1 MIFARIDWVYC
12 CAWNSDNL
20 MYTDYYGLSAKPF
33 QLNPDPRFFFGSSV
47 HRRAL
52 AYLRYGLSQAE
63 GFIVITGGIGTG
75 KTTLVRSLLAELDPE
90 TVVAAQLVTTQ
101 LEADDLLRMVVASFE
116 LPHASLSKAELIKRF
131 EMFLRDCANDG
142 KRVLLLVDEAQNLP
156 TRSLEELRMLSN
168 FQVAETP
175 LLQSF
180 LLGQEEFRANL
191 QAPGMEQLCQRVIA
205 SCHLSPLNVQET
217 RSYIEHRLH
226 VVGWR
231 NRPRFAD
238 EAYQVI
244 HRYTRG
250 IPRRINIFCDRVL
263 LYAYLEELTELSAE
277 AIESVAAE
285 FEQELFTQS
294 EGEQPS
300 DPAAAPTADELA
312 LNTRIQDL
320 EESVA
325 ALLLEPSLQDARL
338 EGLERRLKTLERTL
352 EHLDRQ
358 LRQSGYPFPH
368 KARVP

>member
-1 MIFARIDWVYC
+1 MIFKKIGWVC
-12 CAWNSDNL
+12 CCVWNSDNP
-20 MYTDYYGLSAKPF
+20 MYTDYYGLTAKPF

-75 KTTLVRSLLAELDPE
+75 KTTLVRSLLAELDPD

-101 LEADDLLRMVVASFE
+101 LEADDLLRMVVAAFE
-116 LPHASLSKAELIKRF
+116 LPHANLSKAELIKRF
-131 EMFLRDCANDG
+131 EMFLRDCADDG

-168 FQVAETP
+168 FQVSDTP

-180 LLGQEEFRANL
+180 LLGQEEFRASL

-217 RSYIEHRLH
+217 RDYIEHRLQ

-231 NRPRFAD
+231 NRPRFN
-238 EAYQVI
+238 EGAYQVI
-244 HRYTRG
+244 HQHTRG
-250 IPRRINIFCDRVL
+250 VPRRINIFCDRVL
-263 LYAYLEELTELSAE
+263 LYAYLEELAELSGE
-277 AIESVAAE
+277 NIESVAAE
-285 FEQELFTQS
+285 FDQELFNTADA
-294 EGEQPS
+294 EQNHQ
-300 DPAAAPTADELA
+300 AVNTPTTDDELA
-312 LNTRIQDL
+312 LNTRLQDL

-325 ALLLEPSLQDARL
+325 ALLLEPNLQDVRL
-338 EGLERRLKTLERTL
+338 EGLERRLKNLERGLETL
-352 EHLDRQ
+352 TRELLSTPRQ
-358 LRQSGYPFPH
+358 G
-368 KARVP
+368 